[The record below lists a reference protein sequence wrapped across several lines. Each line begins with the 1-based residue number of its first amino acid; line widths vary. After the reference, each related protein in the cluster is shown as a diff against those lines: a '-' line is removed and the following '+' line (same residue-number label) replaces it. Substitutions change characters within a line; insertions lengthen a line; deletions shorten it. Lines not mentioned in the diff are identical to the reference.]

1 MFEEPSAG
9 FVLQARD
16 GDDEPPVLDEVRA
29 EGRLEGLLY
38 TLTLRQTY
46 TNNGPRP
53 LEVVYTFPLPEGA
66 VLLGLA
72 ATIGTSRLEARVLP
86 RVEAEKE
93 YEEALESGD
102 APVLLEV
109 SPGGLH
115 TANIGNLKPQES
127 IELEIRFAQLATVEQ
142 GRLRIALPTTVAPRY
157 GNPASGGLQPQQV
170 PQVSLEA
177 EYPLHLAVTACGALA
192 RATAECPTH
201 PVRVSSNEQG
211 LRIELGDGARL
222 DRDVVLIFTP
232 SEAELEA
239 KGAMLSLGDDRFLD
253 TAALDPQLELDV
265 DTGATP
271 KHSPAVAVAAF
282 TLPPV
287 EEAAERPVRLKLL
300 VDCSGSMSGDSI
312 SSARRALLGVAQGLR
327 ADDEVS
333 LSRFGSNTEVALP
346 PSACSR
352 SETLT
357 TLREAIAAT
366 DATLGGTEMNE
377 ALERVFALGALAAT
391 RRKTPPKAEGTP
403 RTPEA
408 GADVLLLTDGEVWSV
423 EPLIEAARASGHRVF
438 AIGVGTSPAEHVLRA
453 LAEATGGACEFATPG
468 EALESAAQR
477 MLRRMRA
484 PSWQSLDV
492 RWGQPGGKP
501 ALWRLDPPAQVF
513 PGDTALAM
521 AGFAAG
527 CAPEVASLYALTSA
541 TQPEPSQGQLGIE
554 GEQGSGAPAS
564 QVRVMLAHAS
574 GTEPD
579 HSGDD
584 LARLAAWHRIRRL
597 APARDQYEASKD
609 GTATTATQAD
619 PARLAL
625 DYQLL
630 TDDTRCVL
638 VHRRADAD
646 KPEEEAALHRVRSML
661 AAGWGGTGS
670 VAASMHSALGVGS
683 SMMLASVWRSA
694 RTRAAPSLDAAFMQS
709 TPPRFSLRES
719 PPRSSY
725 QASAPRMRFGKNA
738 VASPLT
744 PLTLEQLRKRVA
756 QALAAGQPLA
766 RIEEATQA
774 ASVSEEVLQAVEE
787 LARELGAAGIAP
799 ALAWLL
805 LADWVGRQ
813 PSSAASSAERS
824 AIDTALGNEGV
835 PIGVRAHADRL
846 FERQLDDEAVPGG
859 LSARIRRLAR
869 AMARP

>member
-1 MFEEPSAG
+1 
-9 FVLQARD
+9 
-16 GDDEPPVLDEVRA
+16 
-29 EGRLEGLLY
+29 
-38 TLTLRQTY
+38 
-46 TNNGPRP
+46 
-53 LEVVYTFPLPEGA
+53 

-86 RVEAEKE
+86 RVEAERE

-109 SPGGLH
+109 SAGGLH

-127 IELEIRFAQLATVEQ
+127 IELEIRFAQLATIEQ

-170 PQVSLEA
+170 PQVSLQA

-211 LRIELGDGARL
+211 LRIELGDCTSL

-232 SEAELEA
+232 PEAELEG
-239 KGAMLSLGDDRFLD
+239 KGAMLSLGADRFLD

-271 KHSPAVAVAAF
+271 KHSPVVAVAAF

-312 SSARRALLGVAQGLR
+312 ASARRALLGVAKGLR
-327 ADDEVS
+327 ACDEVS

-346 PSACSR
+346 PTPCSR
-352 SETLT
+352 PETLA

-366 DATLGGTEMNE
+366 DATLGGTEMSE
-377 ALERVFALGALAAT
+377 ALERVFALGAT
-391 RRKTPPKAEGTP
+391 RRKTPPKAEGAP
-403 RTPEA
+403 RPPEA

-423 EPLIEAARASGHRVF
+423 EPIIEAARASGHRVF

-468 EALESAAQR
+468 EALEAAAQR

-501 ALWRLDPPAQVF
+501 ALWRMDPPAQVF

-527 CAPEVASLYALTSA
+527 CAPEVASLFALTSA
-541 TQPEPSQGQLGIE
+541 VRPDPSQGRLGIE
-554 GEQGSGAPAS
+554 GEQGSGTPAS

-574 GTEPD
+574 GTEPE

-597 APARDQYEASKD
+597 APARDQDEVSKD
-609 GTATTATQAD
+609 DTATAATQAD

-670 VAASMHSALGVGS
+670 VAASTHSALGAGS

-709 TPPRFSLRES
+709 MPPRFSLRES
-719 PPRSSY
+719 PPRSSS
-725 QASAPRMRFGKNA
+725 QASTPRMRFGKNA
-738 VASPLT
+738 GAS
-744 PLTLEQLRKRVA
+744 PLTLEQLCKQVA
-756 QALAAGQPLA
+756 QALSAGQPLA
-766 RIEEATQA
+766 RIEEAMQA
-774 ASVSEEVLQAVEE
+774 ASLSEEVLQAVEE

-799 ALAWLL
+799 AVAWLL
-805 LADWVGRQ
+805 LADWAGRQ

-835 PIGVRAHADRL
+835 PSVVRAHAHRL